1 MATVREKKEMM
12 AKYVRDFREP
22 VKEKE
27 EAIRSYVKEFFGYE

>member
-1 MATVREKKEMM
+1 MATVREKREMM

-27 EAIRSYVKEFFGYE
+27 EAIKDYIKAFFG

>member
-27 EAIRSYVKEFFGYE
+27 EAIKDYIKAFFG